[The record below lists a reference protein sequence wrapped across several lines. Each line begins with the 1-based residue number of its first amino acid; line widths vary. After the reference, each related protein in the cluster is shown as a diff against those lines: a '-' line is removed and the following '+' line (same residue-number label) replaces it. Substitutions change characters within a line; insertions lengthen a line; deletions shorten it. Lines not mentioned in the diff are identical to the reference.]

1 MRPDGART
9 WLRSG
14 VLLLGVL
21 GLAAPAAAQNPW
33 KLLLAASESYHTNIR
48 LTPPAVDSFAT
59 RLTARLSKNFEGPR
73 WNLGL
78 GGSVQKSYFH
88 GRATPRPTGLF
99 YGATAEF
106 GFQLSES
113 ASISIVDRFRAAY
126 TGELLEFVEFEDDIV
141 LPLNRQKRNS
151 LRGTLGI
158 ELSPTLTFSIP
169 ISYDTALFEPDDA
182 LQPRLANGDR
192 FATGVGFSRQF
203 SARTTASLNY
213 TYARSDQTLMFAES
227 HSLALGLARSI
238 DQFTN
243 FGIGIGAGLRETN
256 QGRRYV
262 LGGGASIGRQFENFS
277 LNLAYRRNL
286 GALFGLGREVITNS
300 LRLSHHRQL
309 SRNLAVNISGAY
321 VRTRDPLDD
330 SFSYDGYYA
339 NAGLNLSLTRSLNLH
354 GGYHFGKRSPLPGE
368 IGRNFQTHRVSVQL
382 GWNTSF

>member
-1 MRPDGART
+1 
-9 WLRSG
+9 
-14 VLLLGVL
+14 LLGAL
-21 GLAAPAAAQNPW
+21 GLAAPAAAQTPW
-33 KLLLAASESYHTNIR
+33 KLLLSASESYHTNIR

-59 RLTARLSKNFEGPR
+59 RLTARLSKNFDGPR
-73 WNLGL
+73 WHLGM
-78 GGSVQKSYFH
+78 GGQVQKSYFH
-88 GRATPRPTGLF
+88 GRAAPRPTGVF
-99 YGATAEF
+99 FGGTTEF
-106 GFQLSES
+106 GVQLSES
-113 ASISIVDRFRAAY
+113 ASFSVVGRFRAAY
-126 TGELLEFVEFEDDIV
+126 TGEFLEFVEFEDDVV
-141 LPLNRQKRNS
+141 LPLNRQKRS
-151 LRGTLGI
+151 HVRASLGI
-158 ELSPTLTFSIP
+158 ELSPKLTLSIP
-169 ISYDTALFEPDDA
+169 ISYDKALFAPDDA

-192 FATGVGFSRQF
+192 FATGVGFSRQLNDK
-203 SARTTASLNY
+203 TTGSLNY

-227 HSLALGLARSI
+227 HSVALGLARAI

-277 LNLAYRRNL
+277 FNLGYRRNL
-286 GALFGLGREVITNS
+286 GALFGLGREVINNS
-300 LRLSHHRQL
+300 VRLSHHRQL
-309 SRNLAVNISGAY
+309 SKTLALNLSGSY

-339 NAGLNLSLTRSLNLH
+339 NAGLNLSLSQSLNLH